1 MKIFKRKNFFVAEK
15 AATIRKL
22 PCLSLLHVCE
32 RKRERESKKERVN
45 VRVFERQTSR
55 MCVCMSE
62 RKRKREHL
70 FLLWIPLQHACTTQ
84 RHKESLGNTISS
96 LPHTL
101 SLMGFSLKRGRER
114 KEGAIQGPDVSKVS
128 NEI

>member
-1 MKIFKRKNFFVAEK
+1 MFFLDENFQKEEFFVAEK

-62 RKRKREHL
+62 RK
-70 FLLWIPLQHACTTQ
+70 
-84 RHKESLGNTISS
+84 S
-96 LPHTL
+96 
-101 SLMGFSLKRGRER
+101 ER
-114 KEGAIQGPDVSKVS
+114 KKETERASFSCVDTTSTRMHDATA
-128 NEI
+128 